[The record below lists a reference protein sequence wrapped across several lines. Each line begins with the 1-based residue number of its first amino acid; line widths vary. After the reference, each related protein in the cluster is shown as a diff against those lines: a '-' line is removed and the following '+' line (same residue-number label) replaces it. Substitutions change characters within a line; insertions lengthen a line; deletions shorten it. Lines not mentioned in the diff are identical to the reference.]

1 MFLDMCFYPGDV
13 HCLTDFCGTML
24 NWCALR
30 KMKKDPS
37 GNKYYF
43 NRDTSVSTFDVP
55 EGLLSKED
63 YKALKKQVEEIRSKD
78 PAGTWS
84 DDDVPV

>member
-1 MFLDMCFYPGDV
+1 
-13 HCLTDFCGTML
+13 
-24 NWCALR
+24 
-30 KMKKDPS
+30 MKKDPS

-84 DDDVPV
+84 DDDVPVWTNEDKLEVALRLWYHSFRK